1 PPLPKIG
8 SEDIRTQIFNYA
20 TFVHPVHEFEDPS
33 DDPSLDNEQL
43 ILLGGST
50 LGLVVTS
57 LISEMYP
64 GLRVDPSTKIR
75 EMLLDKSMLARIAVK
90 YTLPKQLKGDV
101 AKVDAST
108 DKVHGSYIGGLYTE
122 LGFEP
127 VETWLN
133 ALFRPYA
140 IAAYNILSAQYS
152 STNAKQESPS
162 VPGSDCPSPPFPGDR
177 DGTVNTL
184 ALLHEHL
191 QKRRQRAEWIFSD
204 SSSFGQ
210 NASKSGSTEI
220 SRPRGGGPQSP
231 MWSAEVVVNGEIL
244 GRGEG
249 STKKAARNEGAK
261 QALIR
266 MGVSLWY
273 VHTLNIFASTYIST
287 PFRLCISIMCI

>member
-1 PPLPKIG
+1 FRPDFESHTFPPLPKVG
-8 SEDIRTQIFNYA
+8 SEDIRAQIFNCA
-20 TFVHPVHEFEDPS
+20 SSVHPVNEFEDPS
-33 DDPSLDNEQL
+33 DDPSLNNEQL

-57 LISEMYP
+57 LILETYP
-64 GLRVDPSTKIR
+64 ELRVDPSTKIR
-75 EMLLDKSMLARIAVK
+75 EMLLNNSTLARIAVK
-90 YTLPKQLKGDV
+90 YTLPIQLKGDV

-108 DKVHGSYIGGLYTE
+108 DKSYIGGLYTE

-140 IAAYNILSAQYS
+140 IAAYDILSAQHRP
-152 STNAKQESPS
+152 TNAKQDSPS
-162 VPGSDCPSPPFPGDR
+162 IPCPSPPSPGGR
-177 DGTVNTL
+177 DGTVDIL
-184 ALLHEHL
+184 ALLNQHL

-204 SSSFGQ
+204 TSSFGQ
-210 NASKSGSTEI
+210 NTSSGSTEI
-220 SRPRGGGPQSP
+220 SRQRGGGPQSP

-261 QALIR
+261 QALMR
-266 MGVSLWY
+266 MGVNFWY
-273 VHTLNIFASTYIST
+273 ICALNILPSFSDIST
-287 PFRLCISIMCI
+287 PFRP